1 MALIAAQL
9 LYFSRLGVQE
19 GLWNLVPGMLLG
31 GVGMAAVMAP
41 ATAAALAGVSVD
53 KMGVGSAVLNSSRQ
67 LGGSTGMALMG
78 AIMVHEI
85 GGQQS
90 PEAFVHG
97 FPVSLKFAAAIAM
110 AGALVALVTLRAH
123 VRRGCPGVARSSD
136 ATWGGAASHSSPLTR
151 GLAVSAQA
159 RARA

>member
-1 MALIAAQL
+1 
-9 LYFSRLGVQE
+9 
-19 GLWNLVPGMLLG
+19 MLLG

-41 ATAAALAGVSVD
+41 ATAASLTGVSVD

-78 AIMVHEI
+78 AIMVHEV

-90 PEAFVHG
+90 PEASVHG
-97 FPVSLKFAAAIAM
+97 FSVSLKFAAAIAM

-123 VRRGCPGVARSSD
+123 VRRGCPGVARSGY
-136 ATWGGAASHSSPLTR
+136 AHMR
-151 GLAVSAQA
+151 
-159 RARA
+159 